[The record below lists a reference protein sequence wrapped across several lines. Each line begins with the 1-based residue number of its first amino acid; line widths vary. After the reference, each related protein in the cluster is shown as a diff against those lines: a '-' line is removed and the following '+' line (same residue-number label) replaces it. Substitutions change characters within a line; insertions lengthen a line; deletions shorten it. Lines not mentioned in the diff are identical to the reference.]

1 MEQIPQL
8 YDITSWSKEWL
19 SNPTAL

>member
-1 MEQIPQL
+1 MEQISQL
-8 YDITSWSKEWL
+8 YDITSWSEEWL

>member
-8 YDITSWSKEWL
+8 YDITSWSEEWL